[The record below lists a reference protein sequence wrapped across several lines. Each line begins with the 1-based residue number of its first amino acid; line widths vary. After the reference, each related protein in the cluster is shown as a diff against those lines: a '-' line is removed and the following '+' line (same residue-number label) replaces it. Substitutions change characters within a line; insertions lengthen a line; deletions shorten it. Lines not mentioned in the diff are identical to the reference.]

1 MADEER
7 EVGGFGSELELA
19 RPQAN
24 APEVD
29 AERLMSG
36 AAWGEFCDRMKAAGQ
51 HVLAESAPATPLDRA
66 EGFRYLANLVQAGIR
81 HSFNLDPLRPR
92 FLRHPDSTS
101 KYGAENADNLYHFAK
116 IRSDRTYKIRGRR
129 NSAFCFLLETKQG
142 YMQLGD
148 MGNYATLDSKE
159 MAIEPDGQF
168 EITLSPSEQPGG
180 QQQGNWVELHP
191 EASQV
196 LIRQYLVD
204 WENEEPAT
212 FEIWDVDA
220 EGTAPEPLEP
230 MTVARLLDEAG
241 HWIETTIRMWN
252 EWVLDYRQQ
261 RRDGVLAPAKL
272 FAGGADDIRYG
283 NDAYQLSSAD
293 EALVIEAE
301 VPDARYW
308 HFQLVDL
315 WLCSN
320 DYANRPTSLN
330 HRQLHVDADGRVRVV
345 IAARDPGVPNW
356 LDTGGHLEGI
366 IQYRYIWTR
375 NNPQPSI
382 RPVALDGLR
391 ALLPA
396 DHPSVSPEERRLQV
410 ALRQAHLR
418 RREPLC

>member
-1 MADEER
+1 MDEER
-7 EVGGFGSELELA
+7 EVGGFGSELQPV
-19 RPQAN
+19 RPRPN
-24 APEVD
+24 PPEVD
-29 AERLMSG
+29 HQRLMSG
-36 AAWGEFCDRMKAAGQ
+36 EAWAEFCDRLKAAGQ
-51 HVLAESAPATPLDRA
+51 HVLSDTAPATPLDRA
-66 EGFRYLANLVQAGIR
+66 EGFRYLANLTQAGIR

-92 FLRHPDSTS
+92 FLRHPDSTA

-116 IRSDRTYKIRGRR
+116 IRSDRTYKIRGQRG
-129 NSAFCFLLETKQG
+129 SAFCFLLETKQG

-148 MGNYATLDSKE
+148 MENYATLDSE
-159 MAIEPDGQF
+159 QMAVEPDGSF
-168 EITLSPSEQPGG
+168 EITLSAQEHP
-180 QQQGNWVELHP
+180 GNWVELHP
-191 EASQV
+191 EATQV

-212 FEIWDVDA
+212 FEIWDVDG
-220 EGTAPEPLEP
+220 EGVSPEPLEP

-241 HWIETTIRMWN
+241 AWIETTIRIWN
-252 EWVLDYRQQ
+252 EWVLDYRQG

-283 NDAYQLSSAD
+283 NDAYRLASDA
-293 EALVIEAE
+293 EALLIEVE

-320 DYANRPTSLN
+320 DYAQRQTSLN
-330 HRQLHVDADGRVRVV
+330 HHQLHMDADGRVRVV
-345 IAARDPGVPNW
+345 IAARDPAVPNW

-366 IQYRYIWTR
+366 LQYRYVWTR

-382 RPVALDGLR
+382 RALPLAELR
-391 ALLPA
+391 TLLP
-396 DHPSVSPEERRLQV
+396 DGHPTVSPAERRRQV